1 MQEQKRV
8 DSQSEEDSHSD
19 QESESQDRVFNSD
32 PVEDERDTT
41 WSGLA
46 RRYKRTWKAR
56 LNEDQT
62 TKGIRNFSLIVS
74 SAAILGGAASYPSAS
89 AAIATAPV
97 SMVLA
102 MAGAS
107 IVVGYNND
115 LDDFVNAHLG
125 AGVGTMISAYLIAT
139 SILSAGSATM
149 IAGSAFAGLWYIS
162 SLTVAAVG
170 YGLMGRWLN
179 PDSDEGK

>member
-1 MQEQKRV
+1 MQEQKRL
-8 DSQSEEDSHSD
+8 DSQSEEDSYSEK
-19 QESESQDRVFNSD
+19 ESESQDRIFNSD
-32 PVEDERDTT
+32 SVEDERDTT

-46 RRYKRTWKAR
+46 RRYKRTWKGR

-62 TKGIRNFSLIVS
+62 TKGIRNFSIIVS
-74 SAAILGGAASYPSAS
+74 SAAIIGGAVSYPSAG

-107 IVVGYNND
+107 IVVGYNNN

-125 AGVGTMISAYLIAT
+125 AGVGVMISSYLLAT
-139 SILSAGSATM
+139 SIMSTGSPTMIIGSAL
-149 IAGSAFAGLWYIS
+149 AGLWYVS

-179 PDSDEGK
+179 PDLDEGN